1 MSLLALIATP
11 TPDTTAPSPN
21 APAVG
26 PLPSPSPTTAAA
38 TADALSWGEGLA
50 LAGLLMLGLLI
61 TGLILLWNRRRS
73 PGDSLVRSWLAIS
86 FAFGLL
92 LFTAVA
98 MTLQDATLRS
108 TLIGAVAASVG
119 AAVSHYFASKASGEA
134 RQDLLAAT
142 AGTEGVPDLVGLTP
156 ALVRQVMSTTS
167 LKLEDASAV
176 ETAAASDVVT
186 TQDPP
191 SGTVVARGAGVRVE
205 FKSAPPRARM
215 AGNGEGPP
223 SG

>member
-11 TPDTTAPSPN
+11 TPDATGPTPGGQVP
-21 APAVG
+21 G
-26 PLPSPSPTTAAA
+26 PLPAPSPTTVPT

-86 FAFGLL
+86 FTFGLL
-92 LFTAVA
+92 LFTAIA

-176 ETAAASDVVT
+176 ETASASDVVA

-191 SGTVVARGAGVRVE
+191 AGTVIGRGGGVRVE
-205 FKSAPPRARM
+205 FTGPSRRTPTG
-215 AGNGEGPP
+215 GNGGGPQP
-223 SG
+223 G